1 MGKQKGNVNTKVQA
15 GLEKKAANKA
25 IKDKKAKE
33 AADKVLDAEWEVGS
47 NTRAAKR
54 GKEAELKAQEA
65 DRKRAEKARLLAEEE
80 SSLSSVKTVKKTGKK
95 AAKKMDKPWELH
107 DDTVKK
113 PKKKGFSTGSAG
125 KAAAAAK
132 TSKAGSSSSSSSTD
146 KSIFNA
152 ANSAAKGKGLVEDAS
167 LLMENNNR
175 AEDVLDGRGLDQAL
189 DAISIATGKEGQ
201 SVEAGTKNI
210 KAAYMAWEEVQLPIM
225 KEEHP
230 GLKRSQYKDR
240 LSQLWR
246 KAPENPI
253 NQVRE

>member
-25 IKDKKAKE
+25 AKDKKAKE
-33 AADKVLDAEWEVGS
+33 SADRALDAEWEVGS

-54 GKEAELKAQEA
+54 GKDAELKAQEA

-80 SSLSSVKTVKKTGKK
+80 ASLSSVKTVKKTGKK
-95 AAKKMDKPWELH
+95 AAKKMDKPWEFH

-113 PKKKGFSTGSAG
+113 PKKKGFSTGSTG

-132 TSKAGSSSSSSSTD
+132 AGKAGSSSSSKTD

-152 ANSAAKGKGLVEDAS
+152 ANSAAKSKGIVEDAS

-189 DAISIATGKEGQ
+189 DAISMATGKEGQ
-201 SVEAGTKNI
+201 GAEVGTKNI